1 MNISSAIRFI
11 EDKGTPFEKARLQT
25 LLRGLIP
32 GDEILRPL
40 LDTQSKDGGF
50 PSRPKPGNVGSV
62 DSTLTAL
69 WKLDE
74 SNLIQSEAARRALDF
89 LVNLQRP
96 DGSWD
101 ENPALPAFDLAPW
114 IIPGTPAT
122 QVYLSAY
129 STYWLGL
136 SELGRY
142 APAFKKGLQFLAP
155 LQTTSGKIP
164 GYQHNTWIGTAAFF
178 LAGEPYAGYAQ
189 RGLGFMA
196 GLAPG
201 EWEDSQLTWA
211 LDCLGRAGVPQDEPF
226 IASGLEQLRARQAED
241 GCWASEDGPAF
252 IVTATLQA
260 LRVFMRY
267 GLET

>member
-1 MNISSAIRFI
+1 MNIDSAIRFI
-11 EDKGTPFEKARLQT
+11 DDKGTPFEKARLQT
-25 LLRGLIP
+25 LLHGQVP
-32 GDEILRPL
+32 GYEILRPL

-74 SNLIQSEAARRALDF
+74 SNLLQSEAANRALDF
-89 LVNLQRP
+89 LVTMQRP

-101 ENPALPAFDLAPW
+101 ENPALPAYDLAPW

-129 STYWLGL
+129 SAYWLGL
-136 SELGRY
+136 CEPNRY
-142 APAFKKGLQFLAP
+142 GPAFQKAVLFLATQ
-155 LQTTSGKIP
+155 QTPSGKIL

-178 LAGEPYAGYAQ
+178 LAGERYADYAQ
-189 RGLGFMA
+189 RGLRFMA
-196 GLAPG
+196 NLAPAD
-201 EWEDSQLTWA
+201 WEDSQLTWA

-226 IASGLEQLRARQAED
+226 IVSGLEQLRMRQAED

-260 LRVFMRY
+260 LRVFLRY
-267 GLET
+267 GLKN